1 MKNFLDSHIYEMSQ
15 TNTNLRENWAGKR
28 ATFAVETMNIE
39 LTTGNYD
46 KAYKYATGTD
56 TILDNYHLIIDR
68 LGATREEIGK
78 NLHSDEPVDVD
89 TITHVEPDL
98 IFDYDVVPALDAAAD
113 TAVENGLN
121 MAETIQQMINM
132 AKGVASEYLNFTTA
146 QEQLESGIKKIKRVQ
161 NYKEAFDKFAKDMS
175 NFEAEMSYYVDKIT
189 LTEAEYKYLR

>member
-1 MKNFLDSHIYEMSQ
+1 
-15 TNTNLRENWAGKR
+15 
-28 ATFAVETMNIE
+28 MNIE

-121 MAETIQQMINM
+121 MAETIQQMNILILRQRRN
-132 AKGVASEYLNFTTA
+132 SLNP
-146 QEQLESGIKKIKRVQ
+146 V
-161 NYKEAFDKFAKDMS
+161 
-175 NFEAEMSYYVDKIT
+175 
-189 LTEAEYKYLR
+189 LRR